1 MEQPITKLDYFAGQI
16 LNAMM
21 VTSGSKIIPVLARRA
36 YEDAEDA
43 IKAGEPVALGKLQPV
58 PAGHR

>member
-21 VTSGSKIIPVLARRA
+21 VTSGSKNRSMTT
-36 YEDAEDA
+36 
-43 IKAGEPVALGKLQPV
+43 ALEN
-58 PAGHR
+58 